1 MAFISMIFVY
11 FIGFCIL
18 LGLGIVP
25 VIVGT
30 ILYHKTE
37 RKKLGIALRIFGYVI
52 LIPILIICIIIAI
65 ITFRDILFS

>member
-18 LGLGIVP
+18 LGLGIAP
-25 VIVGT
+25 IIAGT

-37 RKKLGIALRIFGYVI
+37 RKKLGIALRILGYVM
-52 LIPILIICIIIAI
+52 LIPMLIFGLAVLTAI
-65 ITFRDILFS
+65 FWRVS

>member
-18 LGLGIVP
+18 LGLGIAP
-25 VIVGT
+25 IIAGT

-37 RKKLGIALRIFGYVI
+37 RKKLGIALRILGYVM
-52 LIPILIICIIIAI
+52 LIFGLAVLTAI
-65 ITFRDILFS
+65 FWRVS